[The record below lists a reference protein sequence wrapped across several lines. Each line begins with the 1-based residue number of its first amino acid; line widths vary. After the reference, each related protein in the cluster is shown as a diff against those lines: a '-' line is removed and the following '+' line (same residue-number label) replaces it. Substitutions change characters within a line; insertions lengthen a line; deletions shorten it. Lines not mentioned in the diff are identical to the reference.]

1 MACADS
7 ELSPIDHRTLG
18 IPPAWLLPPSPRRIS
33 TAAHKIWNLAALRET
48 AEASFPF
55 AMVKERSL
63 SRGLEWS
70 SSSREVPLF
79 PSATALRTGPL
90 PLVLYVHAQRDS
102 LRIIRRRY
110 RASQKGRE
118 NHRKAEQRRRMRRCS
133 DDSVGDQ
140 GSQTLERADNLCT
153 PTVTRKSALPFAQ
166 KTTSALRCSVC
177 CLPAK
182 YVLNAGD
189 GPGGRYWRKSV
200 PRTRRRGLG
209 F

>member
-1 MACADS
+1 MTNETVRIGFC
-7 ELSPIDHRTLG
+7 
-18 IPPAWLLPPSPRRIS
+18 PRCQTRIS
-33 TAAHKIWNLAALRET
+33 VCRSCDNRQQYCGSACSTLAR
-48 AEASFPF
+48 
-55 AMVKERSL
+55 
-63 SRGLEWS
+63 
-70 SSSREVPLF
+70 
-79 PSATALRTGPL
+79 
-90 PLVLYVHAQRDS
+90 RDS

-140 GSQTLERADNLCT
+140 GSQTPERADNLCT
-153 PTVTRKSALPFAQ
+153 PTVTRKSALPIAQ
-166 KTTSALRCSVC
+166 KTISALRCSVC